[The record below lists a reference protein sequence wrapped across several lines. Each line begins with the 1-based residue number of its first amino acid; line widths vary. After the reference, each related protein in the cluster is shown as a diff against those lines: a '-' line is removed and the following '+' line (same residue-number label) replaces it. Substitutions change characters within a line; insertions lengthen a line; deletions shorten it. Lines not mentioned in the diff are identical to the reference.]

1 MKSTFL
7 YSFLFTTFT
16 VLLFQSSVQAQFVEI
31 GVDQLQHLMTEGKKA
46 TLVDV
51 RLLEEYRTAHI
62 PGAINI
68 PAERMMAERGRLP
81 KDKSAPL
88 IFYCRGVG

>member
-1 MKSTFL
+1 MKR
-7 YSFLFTTFT
+7 T
-16 VLLFQSSVQAQFVEI
+16 VLSSLIMACVLLLFQSSAQAQFVEI
-31 GVDQLQHLMTEGKKA
+31 GMDQLQRLMTEGKKA

-51 RLLEEYRTAHI
+51 RSPEEYRTAHI

-68 PAERMMAERGRLP
+68 PAERTMAERGRLP

>member
-1 MKSTFL
+1 MKRQL
-7 YSFLFTTFT
+7 YYLAMIFAAVLSFL
-16 VLLFQSSVQAQFVEI
+16 SSAQAQYIEI
-31 GVDQLQHLMTEGKKA
+31 GVDQLQSRMTEGKKA
-46 TLVDV
+46 TLIDV
-51 RLLEEYRTAHI
+51 RLIEEYRTAHI

-68 PAERMMAERGRLP
+68 PAERILAERGRLP

>member
-1 MKSTFL
+1 MKRKPYYLLMIFAA
-7 YSFLFTTFT
+7 
-16 VLLFQSSVQAQFVEI
+16 VLLFLSSAQAQYIEI
-31 GVDQLQHLMTEGKKA
+31 DVDKLQSYMMEGKKA
-46 TLVDV
+46 TLIDV

-68 PAERMMAERGRLP
+68 PAERIMAERGRLP
-81 KDKSAPL
+81 KDKSAAL

>member
-1 MKSTFL
+1 MKRSVL
-7 YSFLFTTFT
+7 YSVFTTCL
-16 VLLFQSSVQAQFVEI
+16 LLFHSPAQAQFVEI
-31 GVDQLQHLMTEGKKA
+31 GMDQLQRLMTEGKKA

-51 RLLEEYRTAHI
+51 RSLEEYRTAHI

-68 PAERMMAERGRLP
+68 PAERIMAERGRLP
-81 KDKSAPL
+81 KDRSAPL